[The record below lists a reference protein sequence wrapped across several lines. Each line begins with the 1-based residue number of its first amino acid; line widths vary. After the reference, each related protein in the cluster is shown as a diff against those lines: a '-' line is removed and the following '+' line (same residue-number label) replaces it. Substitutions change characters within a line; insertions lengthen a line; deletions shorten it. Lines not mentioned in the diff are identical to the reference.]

1 MGFLCCNTRFPSL
14 SPQIGERARERKERW
29 LSPSQSYT
37 SHDKWQRH
45 RQTVH
50 GESFVF
56 LTVTLPHSLS
66 HSAHTNLAHCSLSGM
81 GADIKSRLC
90 LSVIHSEDISL
101 LSLGWCLNIE
111 LWPPVPAEVGVF
123 DSKPTGTG
131 QKNSL
136 EAAASSAKVALVL
149 LLSVSPLPPPPPFFL
164 LSFSIISNNV
174 AISTAHHS
182 RWQCPWHNWASAKW
196 NRWHHP
202 LCLCTS
208 PVRLWGTSMKLWTWL
223 ALRPWHHPSVSF
235 PMEALTSSIWV
246 NYYDRRCLII
256 CLEPH

>member
-149 LLSVSPLPPPPPFFL
+149 LLSVSPLPPPPRFSFCHLASSLTTL
-164 LSFSIISNNV
+164 L
-174 AISTAHHS
+174 
-182 RWQCPWHNWASAKW
+182 
-196 NRWHHP
+196 
-202 LCLCTS
+202 
-208 PVRLWGTSMKLWTWL
+208 L
-223 ALRPWHHPSVSF
+223 AQ
-235 PMEALTSSIWV
+235 
-246 NYYDRRCLII
+246 LII
-256 CLEPH
+256 HAGSARGTIGPVPSEIDDIIHCACALVQSGFEAPVWSFGLD